1 MFRCQI
7 PQVSEDAMSKVMDME
22 AAWRPGDVSK
32 NEEFCGKNEELCT
45 KNYEL
50 CRSTPLAVRTSGATF
65 R

>member
-1 MFRCQI
+1 
-7 PQVSEDAMSKVMDME
+7 MSKVMDME
-22 AAWRPGDVSK
+22 AAWRPGDVSKNEEFCGK